1 MKYHDRKHFREN
13 SIGVTN
19 RGGQIAIRSKAIRS
33 ECRAE
38 GGPAIAVNPWGVAL
52 LSAESEEIAM
62 RARFT
67 PKI

>member
-1 MKYHDRKHFREN
+1 VAK
-13 SIGVTN
+13 
-19 RGGQIAIRSKAIRS
+19 IAIRSKAIRS

-38 GGPAIAVNPWGVAL
+38 GGPEIAVNPRGLAL
-52 LSAESEEIAM
+52 LRAGSEDIAM